1 MLLEL
6 NMNLRKMKVA
16 VQVHFVGQ
24 LFCFSK
30 KFQCP
35 IDKLFITVYT
45 VHIGY
50 EQLGTGGMYED
61 SAKLRDSDL

>member
-24 LFCFSK
+24 LSFFSK

-45 VHIGY
+45 VYIGY
-50 EQLGTGGMYED
+50 EQRGQEVSYED